1 MRSTFPPA
9 MHLLSLLITTLIVA
23 TALAE
28 QEQQPLLALDRN
40 TTTTTKDILT
50 LQIDEFIEKTIADWN
65 SAGGVGIA
73 VVKKNEDGSW
83 NVETKGYGIAKVDGS
98 KVTEDTLFSI
108 GSNSKLF
115 DVTATGLLVSNESL
129 SPRISW
135 NTKIA
140 SIIPEWELSDPVAS
154 TESTII
160 DLMSH
165 RTGLPRHDIAYHETQ
180 SAQSLISKL
189 KYLRPSAEFRY
200 VWQYNNI
207 MYTVLSHIPDVL
219 LHVPF
224 TQYVRKHIFTPLGL
238 NATTYS
244 GSIAEETG
252 NLANGFG
259 RDGVNKSED
268 VLGAGTP
275 RAMPFW
281 NYYGGDDGNIIS
293 GAGGVIS
300 SAKDV
305 ATWLQVLLLQGK
317 NPVTNEQVIPS
328 SVIEKVATGVT
339 LMTSTPPFPEYAP
352 VVYGGG
358 QMRSSYRGHSATP
371 GFHTQ
376 ITRFPFSNIGVAV
389 MTNDDAYGAV
399 FMEII
404 KWRIVD
410 EAFGLEPVDW
420 NSRAKQVVADAYAE
434 RIQKLRPR
442 PRNPTMPFVPFA
454 SLAGTYVHPAYG
466 TLELCAVPSLNLPIS
481 QSTPNCKTLI
491 NELSLK
497 LPGTLNTSE
506 SVPTFF
512 ASMDSA
518 WLSHVRLQHFDGN
531 LFNVSGFQSLPII
544 SSDSAR
550 MGESQEQRYWA
561 YDATDNAPITIEFA
575 PNSDVVS
582 SDGVSGF
589 GVTGGFWGAGE
600 GVEGPVGENAQER
613 AEVWFDRV

>member
-1 MRSTFPPA
+1 MRSTFPPT
-9 MHLLSLLITTLIVA
+9 MHLFTLLITTLTVA
-23 TALAE
+23 IALAE

-40 TTTTTKDILT
+40 TTTTTKNILT
-50 LQIDEFIEKTIADWN
+50 PKIDKFIEKTLADWN

-73 VVKKNEDGSW
+73 VVQKKEDGSW

-98 KVTEDTLFSI
+98 KVSEDTLFSI

-115 DVTATGLLVSNESL
+115 DVIATGLLISNESL
-129 SPRISW
+129 SSQISW

-140 SIIPEWELSDPVAS
+140 SIIPEWKLSDPVAS

-189 KYLRPSAEFRY
+189 KYLRPSAEFRD

-207 MYTVLSHIPDVL
+207 MYTVLSYIPDVL

-268 VLGAGTP
+268 VLGAGTT

-281 NYYGGDDGNIIS
+281 NYYGGEDGNIIS

-300 SAKDV
+300 SAKDM

-328 SVIEKVATGVT
+328 SVIEKCSQKGLTKYK
-339 LMTSTPPFPEYAP
+339 SPFPEYAP

-358 QMRSSYRGHSATP
+358 QMRSSYRGHS
-371 GFHTQ
+371 FHTQ

-389 MTNDDAYGAV
+389 LTNDDAYGAV

-442 PRNPTMPFVPFA
+442 PRNPTMPSVPFA
-454 SLAGTYVHPAYG
+454 SLAGSYLHPAYG
-466 TLELCAVPSLNLPIS
+466 TLELCAIPSLNLPIS

-491 NELSLK
+491 NELSFK
-497 LPGTLNTSE
+497 LPGTFNMSE

-550 MGESQEQRYWA
+550 MWESQEQRYWA

-600 GVEGPVGENAQER
+600 GVEAPVGKNAQER
-613 AEVWFDRV
+613 AEAWFDRV

>member
-1 MRSTFPPA
+1 
-9 MHLLSLLITTLIVA
+9 MHLLSLLITTLTAA

-28 QEQQPLLALDRN
+28 QDQQPLLGLDR
-40 TTTTTKDILT
+40 TTITTANDILT
-50 LQIDEFIEKTIADWN
+50 PKIDEFIQKTIADWN

-73 VVKKNEDGSW
+73 VVQKNADGNW

-115 DVTATGLLVSNESL
+115 DIIATGLLISNESL
-129 SPRISW
+129 SPQISW

-180 SAQSLISKL
+180 SAQSLIFKL
-189 KYLRPSAEFRY
+189 KYLRPSAEFRD

-207 MYTVLSHIPDVL
+207 MYTVLSYIPDVL
-219 LHVPF
+219 LHAPF
-224 TQYVRKHIFTPLGL
+224 THYVKNHIFTPLGL

-244 GSIAEETG
+244 GSVAEESG
-252 NLANGFG
+252 NLAHGFG

-268 VLGAGTP
+268 ILGAGTP

-281 NYYGGDDGNIIS
+281 NYYGGDDGN

-328 SVIEKVATGVT
+328 SIIEKVATGVT
-339 LMTSTPPFPEYAP
+339 LMTGTPLFPENAP

-358 QMRSSYRGHSATP
+358 QMRSSYRGHNFIEHGGATP

-389 MTNDDAYGAV
+389 LTNDDAYGAV

-420 NSRAKQVVADAYAE
+420 NSRAKQLVADAYLQ

-442 PRNPTMPFVPFA
+442 PHNPTMPSVPLA

-466 TLELCAVPSLNLPIS
+466 TLELCALPSLNLPIS
-481 QSTPNCKTLI
+481 QSTPNCETLI
-491 NELSLK
+491 NELSFK
-497 LPGTLNTSE
+497 LPGTFNTSK

-512 ASMDSA
+512 AYMDTS

-550 MGESQEQRYWA
+550 MWDSQAQRYWA

-575 PNSDVVS
+575 LNSDVVS
-582 SDGVSGF
+582 SDGMSGF

-600 GVEGPVGENAQER
+600 GVEGPVGKNTQER

>member
-1 MRSTFPPA
+1 
-9 MHLLSLLITTLIVA
+9 MHLFSLLITTLTVA

-50 LQIDEFIEKTIADWN
+50 PKIDEFIEKTIVDWN

-115 DVTATGLLVSNESL
+115 DVTATGLLISNESL

-189 KYLRPSAEFRY
+189 KYLRPSAEFRD

-275 RAMPFW
+275 RAMLFW
-281 NYYGGDDGNIIS
+281 NHYGGDDGNI
-293 GAGGVIS
+293 
-300 SAKDV
+300 
-305 ATWLQVLLLQGK
+305 LLLQGK
-317 NPVTNEQVIPS
+317 NPVTNDQVIPS

-358 QMRSSYRGHSATP
+358 QMRSSYRGHSRFTIIDHGGATP

-389 MTNDDAYGAV
+389 LTNDDAYGAV

-410 EAFGLEPVDW
+410 EAFCLEPVDW

-442 PRNPTMPFVPFA
+442 PRNPTMPSVPFA

-491 NELSLK
+491 NELSFK

-531 LFNVSGFQSLPII
+531 LFNVSGFQSLV
-544 SSDSAR
+544 SKSNDHVFL
-550 MGESQEQRYWA
+550 
-561 YDATDNAPITIEFA
+561 APRH
-575 PNSDVVS
+575 
-582 SDGVSGF
+582 G
-589 GVTGGFWGAGE
+589 
-600 GVEGPVGENAQER
+600 
-613 AEVWFDRV
+613 